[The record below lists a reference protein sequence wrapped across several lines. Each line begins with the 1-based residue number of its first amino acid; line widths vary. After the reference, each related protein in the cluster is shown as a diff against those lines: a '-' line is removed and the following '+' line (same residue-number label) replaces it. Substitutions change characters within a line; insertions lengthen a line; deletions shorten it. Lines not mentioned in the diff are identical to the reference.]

1 MIFLDGEEGDLGR
14 RGPSRGD
21 WREEVACEVEWLFG
35 RVGRC
40 CRSFAFFFGKETC
53 FPEVLLSVE
62 TSVHPE
68 SIALGLEEER
78 ISNISSKPPTSMD
91 GGSRTT
97 EDMIF

>member
-1 MIFLDGEEGDLGR
+1 MLLFLCPFLWE
-14 RGPSRGD
+14 SR
-21 WREEVACEVEWLFG
+21 
-35 RVGRC
+35 
-40 CRSFAFFFGKETC
+40 
-53 FPEVLLSVE
+53 LLSLSLRVE
-62 TSVHPE
+62 ASVHPE